1 MGVSWTKE
9 QAQVIHLRNRN
20 ILVSAAAGSGKT
32 AVLVE
37 RIITRLTVDEPPI
50 DVDQMLVVT
59 FTEAAAAE
67 MKERIRDAIEKKL
80 EEQPENVHLQRQ
92 ATLIHNAQVT
102 TIHSFCLSVIR
113 DYFHMIDLDPGFR
126 IADEGELK
134 LLRQDVLEEVLEN
147 CYTAG
152 EQSFLDCIESF
163 AAGRDDKKIE
173 EIILQLYEF
182 SRSNPEP
189 EKWLR
194 QCVKSYEV
202 DTMEAFEASE
212 GAVYAKESL
221 RKALEETMTLLEE
234 GIRQCQE
241 PDGPYM
247 YADALK
253 EDRERIQKLLAQT
266 TMQGMYDLFAD
277 WKWKRFAANKD
288 KSVSEEL
295 TASVKNMREE
305 VKDIVGALK
314 DQFFY
319 EAPEELWKDMVEA
332 GKTMFVLAGLV
343 QSFADAFEE
352 KKRSKHL
359 IDFSDMEQYALR
371 ILTEKTEEG
380 LIPSEAAKD
389 YQNKFA
395 EVMIDEYQD
404 SNLIQEAIL
413 TSVSTV
419 SEGNYNV
426 FMVGDV
432 KQSIYRFRLSR
443 PELFMEKFNTYN
455 IEESQK
461 QRIDLHKNFR
471 SRREV
476 LDSTNFVFEQIMTK
490 ELGEITYDEK
500 AALYV
505 GADYEEKPGMK
516 AEVLLVNTAEN
527 FSEQT
532 EVGEA
537 SDRELEARAIAA
549 RIKQLVGAHPVFD
562 KKSGAYRPAKYSD
575 IVILTRS
582 LKGWTDVFTEVL
594 NREGIPTFTGSKEGY
609 FETREI
615 RLLLDYLRVLDN
627 PRQDLPLAAVL
638 KSMFAGL
645 SSEEFA

>member
-221 RKALEETMTLLEE
+221 RKALEETMALLEK

-266 TMQGMYDLFAD
+266 TMRGMYDLFAD

-295 TASVKNMREE
+295 TALVKNIREE

-319 EAPEELWKDMVEA
+319 EAPEELGRLAKSIAGLKNERVMKRFQKKYEQLRRSLTEA
-332 GKTMFVLAGLV
+332 GGVREIIAKHLEKRNAKVIVFCPRIAKLREFMLLRREWFGAVNSEIHAYKTVSTDPYGSEDFQAFKDDESDALKVLYCVNQLNEAVHVKGVDAIVMVRPTKSPTVFYQQLGRVLSSGGNRIPLV
-343 QSFADAFEE
+343 FDFCNNFGSIAVAEEIPKRMEKAFKSRTDEGEQLPFTPSDFQIIDNTLTFKQLTDEIRKSLQQRSRVEE
-352 KKRSKHL
+352 KIAFL
-359 IDFSDMEQYALR
+359 
-371 ILTEKTEEG
+371 
-380 LIPSEAAKD
+380 
-389 YQNKFA
+389 
-395 EVMIDEYQD
+395 
-404 SNLIQEAIL
+404 
-413 TSVSTV
+413 
-419 SEGNYNV
+419 
-426 FMVGDV
+426 
-432 KQSIYRFRLSR
+432 
-443 PELFMEKFNTYN
+443 
-455 IEESQK
+455 
-461 QRIDLHKNFR
+461 
-471 SRREV
+471 
-476 LDSTNFVFEQIMTK
+476 EQIAQAN
-490 ELGEITYDEK
+490 G
-500 AALYV
+500 
-505 GADYEEKPGMK
+505 G
-516 AEVLLVNTAEN
+516 
-527 FSEQT
+527 
-532 EVGEA
+532 
-537 SDRELEARAIAA
+537 
-549 RIKQLVGAHPVFD
+549 
-562 KKSGAYRPAKYSD
+562 
-575 IVILTRS
+575 
-582 LKGWTDVFTEVL
+582 
-594 NREGIPTFTGSKEGY
+594 
-609 FETREI
+609 
-615 RLLLDYLRVLDN
+615 RL
-627 PRQDLPLAAVL
+627 
-638 KSMFAGL
+638 
-645 SSEEFA
+645 